1 MLSHESQL
9 LAVHENGRTFFT
21 RSGPLSFEMR
31 EEANNYRLGAPMP
44 GNVIRAL
51 VKAGEEVSSG
61 QPLLVM
67 EAMKME
73 HTIVAP
79 ADGVVE
85 EVLFQPGALV
95 HNDEILVQFSLLDDV

>member
-1 MLSHESQL
+1 MLSHESQI

-21 RSGPLSFEMR
+21 RSDPLSFEMR
-31 EEANNYRLGAPMP
+31 VEVNDYRLCAPMP
-44 GNVIRAL
+44 GNVIRVL
-51 VKAGEEVSSG
+51 VKSGDEVSSG

-85 EVLFQPGALV
+85 EVLFQPGDLV
-95 HNDEILVQFSLLDDV
+95 KNDEILVEFSLLEHA